1 MRKNK
6 LAIADSREGG
16 RLTLQLSGR
25 LDTETAPQLQQF
37 LDGALADT
45 AELRLDME
53 ELAYVSSAG
62 LRVLLAVAKRMDRSD
77 GTMVVEHVNREI
89 REVFAITGFDEI
101 LTLENCQ

>member
-1 MRKNK
+1 MGKNR
-6 LAIADSREGG
+6 LTIEESREGEKLTV
-16 RLTLQLSGR
+16 RLAGR

-53 ELAYVSSAG
+53 GLAYVSSAG
-62 LRVLLAVAKRMDRSD
+62 LRVLLAAAKRMDRSD
-77 GTMVVEHVNREI
+77 GTMVVEHVSREI

>member
-1 MRKNK
+1 MGKNK
-6 LAIADSREGG
+6 LTIADSREGET
-16 RLTLQLSGR
+16 LTVRLSGR
-25 LDTETAPQLQQF
+25 LDTETAPQLQRF

-45 AELRLDME
+45 SGLRLDME

-62 LRVLLAVAKRMDRSD
+62 LRVLLAAAKRMDRAD

-101 LTLENCQ
+101 LTLE

>member
-1 MRKNK
+1 MGKNR

-16 RLTLQLSGR
+16 RLTLKLSGR
-25 LDTETAPQLQQF
+25 LDTETAPQLQKF
-37 LDGALADT
+37 LDGALEDT

-62 LRVLLAVAKRMDRSD
+62 LRVLLAAVRRMDRSD

-101 LTLENCQ
+101 LTLES